1 MKDATSF
8 QSAFFSHHPR
18 CLRMWVVV
26 LAAILV
32 AYPCPSMA
40 GEARLSNLIVTN
52 TNNDLLVY
60 TTVEG
65 AFHEKMIKA
74 IESGVP
80 TTFSFF
86 IMLYQTRSIWF
97 DKTLADIEVSHTIR
111 YNSLKK
117 EYLVE
122 RSWENNLLRSV
133 KSLDDARRLMTDID
147 GLRIL
152 PLSKLEKGKQYQV
165 LVRARLSK
173 VTLPYHLH
181 YVLFFMSLWDFE
193 TDWYSVDFVY

>member
-1 MKDATSF
+1 MRRATLF
-8 QSAFFSHHPR
+8 QSEFFRRYMR
-18 CLRMWVVV
+18 CIKVCIAVISGILIGYPGLT
-26 LAAILV
+26 LAEDAK
-32 AYPCPSMA
+32 
-40 GEARLSNLIVTN
+40 LSNLIVTN
-52 TNNDLLVY
+52 THHDLLIY
-60 TTVEG
+60 ATVEG
-65 AFHEKMIKA
+65 AFHEKMIQA

-86 IMLYQTRSIWF
+86 IMLYQSRSIWF
-97 DKTLADIEVSHTIR
+97 DKKLADIEVSHTIR

-122 RSWENNLLRSV
+122 RSWENAPPRSV
-133 KSLDDARRLMTDID
+133 KSLDEARRLMTDID

-152 PLSKLEKGKQYQV
+152 SLSMLEKGRQYQV

-173 VTLPYHLH
+173 VILPYHLH